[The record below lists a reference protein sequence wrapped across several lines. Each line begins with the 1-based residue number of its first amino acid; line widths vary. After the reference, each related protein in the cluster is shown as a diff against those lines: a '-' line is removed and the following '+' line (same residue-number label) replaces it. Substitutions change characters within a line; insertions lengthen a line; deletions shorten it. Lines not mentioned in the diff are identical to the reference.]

1 MALSARKKAL
11 LPGIAFMII
20 MAIVV
25 LRFGAIILILTVLP
39 SMLAYFLDHKPR
51 KPMFKIIAACNISAA
66 LPFIVPIVAFS
77 LKKHYHEAGKIVEDP
92 MVWAYIYCAA
102 GAGAGMLYLSKIVAR
117 IITLMHYDYSVKL
130 LEKKQDMLVKE
141 WGENITTVSGT

>member
-11 LPGIAFMII
+11 LPGLAFLII
-20 MAIVV
+20 MAIFV

-39 SMLAYFLDHKPR
+39 TMLAFFLDHKPK

-66 LPFIVPIVAFS
+66 LPFIVPIISFS
-77 LKKHYHEAGKIVEDP
+77 LKKHYSEVGKLVDDP
-92 MVWAYIYCAA
+92 RVWVFIYCAA
-102 GAGAGMLYLSKIVAR
+102 AAGAAMLFLSKIVAR

-130 LEKKQDMLVKE
+130 LEKKQDLLVKE
-141 WGENITTVSGT
+141 WGDEITVNSGF